1 VLTAEQ
7 RSGTGLICSEEWQDL
22 KPLPN
27 PNSSATLLD
36 MTDKPY
42 CFSQDY
48 ELAVTVSS
56 ISGPKDLMRM
66 AYGTKEPRH
75 VIEQAMKETALEGGI
90 WEDAITFYPV
100 SAIIGYRLVEMDG
113 LSKERLMTIRE
124 RIREEGQRLEE
135 TRVERQEQKQETKS
149 IASEPQKSSLLLRL
163 IGKR

>member
-1 VLTAEQ
+1 MRRCSRLIHGDGDYSSPAPSGWQKAHIWGQLKNRTDQLTTTARFAE
-7 RSGTGLICSEEWQDL
+7 S
-22 KPLPN
+22 LPY
-27 PNSSATLLD
+27 PNLLATLLD

-66 AYGTKEPRH
+66 AYGTKEPRC
-75 VIEQAMKETALEGGI
+75 VIERAMKEVVLEGGI

-113 LSKERLMTIRE
+113 LSKARLITIRE
-124 RIREEGQRLEE
+124 RIRKEATPGRN
-135 TRVERQEQKQETKS
+135 KS
-149 IASEPQKSSLLLRL
+149 
-163 IGKR
+163 